1 MSAGIAQEDR
11 RLAVFD
17 ERPFFERA
25 LVYGYRQGI
34 IDDERL
40 QQIRNDAPKG
50 MVQIAE
56 FFGTQYLRANIEEAR
71 LRIVNLV
78 SLFLEETSGGDLAR
92 AARSLRDNTF
102 LSHSRG
108 GSEMLKRLW
117 AMPEDSSHGLL
128 TQQSQKEFLAVWS
141 LRTLAAY
148 RELFAQRRNNQV
160 TISAALWF
168 AEQFGVRPEE
178 ISTVAAESVIRSALL
193 VRLTGSKFKSMP
205 GVGEFA
211 GMLDRL
217 RKKGRPVRRAAA
229 LDALPPE
236 LPEPCREPVARE
248 LQKLLAEDLPRIV
261 DPSLPFGK
269 LLRELEPLYFLR
281 DFDAVDE
288 GRFVVAAS
296 HEWQRTT
303 AGKTDDSSLLTVFLC
318 LAAGV
323 PAKPALTRSEART
336 LVRKARA
343 DGLQREPVLGFIRSF
358 APDAMQ
364 DDLEVLWTEF
374 FPEAVSYLLDASDE
388 TLSAALGFLSENCVV
403 RQAVRPAPARK

>member
-148 RELFAQRRNNQV
+148 RELFSPAP
-160 TISAALWF
+160 
-168 AEQFGVRPEE
+168 EQSSHDFGG
-178 ISTVAAESVIRSALL
+178 SL
-193 VRLTGSKFKSMP
+193 VCR
-205 GVGEFA
+205 A
-211 GMLDRL
+211 
-217 RKKGRPVRRAAA
+217 VRR
-229 LDALPPE
+229 
-236 LPEPCREPVARE
+236 
-248 LQKLLAEDLPRIV
+248 QT
-261 DPSLPFGK
+261 GG
-269 LLRELEPLYFLR
+269 
-281 DFDAVDE
+281 DFD
-288 GRFVVAAS
+288 GRCRVG
-296 HEWQRTT
+296 HPQRT
-303 AGKTDDSSLLTVFLC
+303 A
-318 LAAGV
+318 
-323 PAKPALTRSEART
+323 RSPD
-336 LVRKARA
+336 RK
-343 DGLQREPVLGFIRSF
+343 QVQV
-358 APDAMQ
+358 DAWRRR
-364 DDLEVLWTEF
+364 VCRH
-374 FPEAVSYLLDASDE
+374 A
-388 TLSAALGFLSENCVV
+388 
-403 RQAVRPAPARK
+403 RQAEKEGPTRPPRGSA